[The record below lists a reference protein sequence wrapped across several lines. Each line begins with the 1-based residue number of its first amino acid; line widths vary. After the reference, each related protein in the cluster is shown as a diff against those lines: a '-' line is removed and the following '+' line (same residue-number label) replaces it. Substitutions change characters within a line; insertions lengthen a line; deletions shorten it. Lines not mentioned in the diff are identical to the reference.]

1 MNENLATLILC
12 ALQELNRIV
21 ENACNILMHV
31 VFQMI
36 TLILY
41 AFILK
46 VVFTVISSTVDDV
59 GDSSLAELLLV
70 AGYKVTAQVQE
81 VIQNF

>member
-12 ALQELNRIV
+12 ALQEFNSIV
-21 ENACNILMHV
+21 ENACDILVHV
-31 VFQMI
+31 IFQMI
-36 TLILY
+36 TLILD
-41 AFILK
+41 ALVLK
-46 VVFTVISSTVDDV
+46 VVFTVISRTVDDV
-59 GDSSLAELLLV
+59 GDSSLTELLLV